1 MVKRVTDGLGL
12 ALAIEPGRR
21 IVANAG
27 ILVARVLYVKEG
39 AARRFLVVDAAM
51 NDLIRPPL
59 YNAWHEIVPIQS
71 PAADAPL
78 HPIDVVGPVC
88 ESGDSFAELRPLPP
102 IASGE
107 LVALLSAGAYG
118 AVMSSSYNS
127 RLMVP
132 EVLVRGDAFAV
143 IRPRPGYEELLS
155 QDKMPDW
162 LAER

>member
-1 MVKRVTDGLGL
+1 VTDGLEV

-27 ILVARVLYVKEG
+27 ILAARILYVKEG

-51 NDLIRPPL
+51 NDLIRPSL
-59 YNAWHEIVPIQS
+59 YGAWHEIIPILA
-71 PAADAPL
+71 PAAGAARR
-78 HPIDVVGPVC
+78 PIDVVGPVC
-88 ESGDSFAELRPLPP
+88 ESGDSFAEQRLLPP
-102 IASGE
+102 LAAGD

-118 AVMSSSYNS
+118 AVMSSSYNT

-143 IRPRPGYEELLS
+143 IRPRPGYDELLS
-155 QDKMPDW
+155 QDKVPEW
-162 LAER
+162 LAWR